1 MIERIAADVSRVLGN
16 AAFSDRNITG
26 VGLEPLNIAQPQFA
40 ALMKQTRSEYATLFS
55 KVEVKLD

>member
-1 MIERIAADVSRVLGN
+1 MLFRS
-16 AAFSDRNITG
+16 G
-26 VGLEPLNIAQPQFA
+26 VNDKLLPPLGLEPLNIAQPQFA